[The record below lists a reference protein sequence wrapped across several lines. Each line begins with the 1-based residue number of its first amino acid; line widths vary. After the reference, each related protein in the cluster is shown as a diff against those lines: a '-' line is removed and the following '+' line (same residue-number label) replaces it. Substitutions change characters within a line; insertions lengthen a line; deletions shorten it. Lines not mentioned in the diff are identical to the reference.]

1 MRARASWMGM
11 LALWAVSTSA
21 CNRAAPPLPSFSRDH
36 QKAPLPP
43 PERRQNAF
51 ASIERC
57 IDASHQD
64 LLDPQYRDRA
74 RLTCRQAAR
83 SASTLLP
90 EIQTQND
97 ANGQSLER
105 NLAALRDALAHQLPA
120 SPKIVSPRE
129 RLELILDKLHQ
140 DNDPKLVSSLAS
152 HAPRWHVSGMQLRL
166 SLRRWRRCQEQ
177 LSSDTTQGCN
187 SQTRASQDAL
197 KAFEADLA
205 RIVADQPFGARS
217 FRRCAQRSFL
227 PQPTQHPGLAQLA
240 PNSPEAL
247 RSCER
252 MASRI
257 RWSSI

>member
-1 MRARASWMGM
+1 MRARVSWI
-11 LALWAVSTSA
+11 ALLVLVMASA
-21 CNRAAPPLPSFSRDH
+21 CNRAAPPLPSFSREH

-43 PERRQNAF
+43 PERRQKAF

-57 IDASHQD
+57 VDASHQD
-64 LLDPQYRDRA
+64 LLDSQYRERA

-83 SASTLLP
+83 LADTLLAKL
-90 EIQTQND
+90 QTQTD
-97 ANGQSLER
+97 SEGQSLQSSLR
-105 NLAALRDALAHQLPA
+105 ALRDALAHQLPS
-120 SPKIVSPRE
+120 SPKLVSPRE
-129 RLELILDKLHQ
+129 RIELILDKLHQ
-140 DNDPKLVSSLAS
+140 ENDPELASSLAN

-177 LSSDTTQGCN
+177 NTPGGTQACQAQ
-187 SQTRASQDAL
+187 SQASQEAL

-205 RIVADQPFGARS
+205 RIVANPPFGARS

-252 MASRI
+252 MATRI